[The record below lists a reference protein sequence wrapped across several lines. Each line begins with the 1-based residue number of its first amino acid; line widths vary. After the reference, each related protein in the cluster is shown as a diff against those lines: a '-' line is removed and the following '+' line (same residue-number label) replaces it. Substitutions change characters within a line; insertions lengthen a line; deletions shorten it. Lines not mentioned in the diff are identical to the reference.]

1 VSGMSG
7 IRPSLPGT
15 PPEGAAASAGR
26 RLRALGGRH
35 SVPILFALL
44 CLFGFT
50 LLASIARRHRE
61 EVHRHPAAL
70 PAEPV

>member
-1 VSGMSG
+1 MHDNLTDLPEAVPLHRVSPAWRLIG
-7 IRPSLPGT
+7 IF
-15 PPEGAAASAGR
+15 AS
-26 RLRALGGRH
+26 
-35 SVPILFALL
+35 IMALL

-50 LLASIARRHRE
+50 LLASIARHHRE